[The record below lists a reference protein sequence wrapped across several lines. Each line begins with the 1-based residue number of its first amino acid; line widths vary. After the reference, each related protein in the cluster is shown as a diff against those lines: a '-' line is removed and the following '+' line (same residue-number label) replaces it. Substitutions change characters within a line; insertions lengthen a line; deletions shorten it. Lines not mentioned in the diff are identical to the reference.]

1 MLPCR
6 WMRSTAAGNR
16 LPELAREVR
25 ALRKKIDGED

>member
-6 WMRSTAAGNR
+6 RLRSTAAGNR
-16 LPELAREVR
+16 LPEPAREVR